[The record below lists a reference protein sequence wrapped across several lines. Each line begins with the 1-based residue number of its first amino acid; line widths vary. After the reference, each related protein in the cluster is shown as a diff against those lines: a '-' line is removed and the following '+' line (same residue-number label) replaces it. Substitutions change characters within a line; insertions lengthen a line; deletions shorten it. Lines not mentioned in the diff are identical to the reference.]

1 MNTIEYIDPPARTEP
16 VTTPLVTEKPEPT
29 LLNRAQ
35 RRSLQRYIRL
45 KAKAQMREVE
55 RRKPW
60 IVDQAKQ
67 RCDRCSLYFLG
78 KAEERCQCQ
87 VQQRHSCM
95 MCQAELIASQQE
107 YAVTNVCT
115 VCGVSLQQQWD
126 NEEASRSAAY
136 EEVSDE
142 EMAVLIDEI
151 GEEYDETLRALAD
164 L

>member
-1 MNTIEYIDPPARTEP
+1 MNTIEYVDPPQRTEP

-29 LLNRAQ
+29 LLNRAE
-35 RRSLQRYIRL
+35 RRQMARYIRL
-45 KAKAQMREVE
+45 KTKAQMREVK

-60 IVDQAKQ
+60 IADQAKQ
-67 RCDRCSLYFLG
+67 RCGRCHLYFLG

-87 VQQRHSCM
+87 VQQRHRCR

-107 YAVTNVCT
+107 YAVTNVCAG
-115 VCGVSLQQQWD
+115 CGAALQLQWD

-136 EEVSDE
+136 EEIGE
-142 EMAVLIDEI
+142 AEMAVLIDEI